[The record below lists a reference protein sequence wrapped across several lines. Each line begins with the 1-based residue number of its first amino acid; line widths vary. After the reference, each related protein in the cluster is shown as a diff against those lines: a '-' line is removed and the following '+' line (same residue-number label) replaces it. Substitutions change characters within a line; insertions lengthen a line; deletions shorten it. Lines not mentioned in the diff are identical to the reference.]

1 MLRSES
7 TTLLVYMSNIY
18 RKVCPHSDLIKS
30 ITVWI
35 LQIKQYLG
43 CGGLLFKTP
52 ATKEQILGCSPLIS
66 LEYGHEK
73 QILQTYN
80 HL

>member
-1 MLRSES
+1 MMRSEP

-43 CGGLLFKTP
+43 CGGLLLKTP
-52 ATKEQILGCSPLIS
+52 ATKEQILGSPLIS

>member
-1 MLRSES
+1 MRSEP

-43 CGGLLFKTP
+43 CGGLLLKTP
-52 ATKEQILGCSPLIS
+52 ATKEQILGFPQIS